1 MPANS
6 RRLLPSEGEEIPVSI
21 LSITAWEEMLWTAS
35 KTMPEQAFPPCI
47 RSIVSRRGGAGEA
60 GEEKGRHRAAAI
72 LAAFLG
78 QTGYSREEAKRIWS
92 GAAAVEER
100 IFEEWFLKMNCP
112 GCRIMKRQSKGY
124 PDLGVADIGL
134 CRPDESCPKF
144 ASPVEYACGIGGKE
158 GGEEK
163 DAGSLLHIKT
173 QYKVR
178 IFDWSTGREG
188 EIELNQKEKEAL
200 QALLEEKSG
209 QKDKV
214 IVYTR
219 ARVRG
224 RLRPKFLLR
233 DWEGPRRQMLSDIL

>member
-1 MPANS
+1 MPASS
-6 RRLLPSEGEEIPVSI
+6 RRLLPAEGEELPVSI
-21 LSITAWEEMLWTAS
+21 LSITAWEEMLWAAS
-35 KTMPEQAFPPCI
+35 ETVPEQAFPPCI
-47 RSIVSRRGGAGEA
+47 KGIVSRERGEA
-60 GEEKGRHRAAAI
+60 KGRHRTAAI

-78 QTGYSREEAKRIWS
+78 QTGFRREEAKRIWS
-92 GAAAVEER
+92 GAAAVEDR
-100 IFEEWFLKMNCP
+100 IFDKWFLKMNCP
-112 GCRIMKRQSKGY
+112 KCSAMKRQSKGY

-134 CRPDESCPKF
+134 CQPDESCPKF

-163 DAGSLLHIKT
+163 EAGSLLHIKT
-173 QYKVR
+173 QYRVR

-214 IVYTR
+214 IVYIRT
-219 ARVRG
+219 RVRG
-224 RLRPKFLLR
+224 RLRPRFLLR

>member
-1 MPANS
+1 MPAIS
-6 RRLLPSEGEEIPVSI
+6 RCFMPAEGEEIPVSI
-21 LSITAWEEMLWTAS
+21 LSITVWEEMLWTAS
-35 KTMPEQAFPPCI
+35 ETIPEHAFPPCI
-47 RSIVSRRGGAGEA
+47 RGIISRGAGEA
-60 GEEKGRHRAAAI
+60 KGRYRAAAI

-78 QTGYSREEAKRIWS
+78 QTGYRREEAKKIWS
-92 GAAAVEER
+92 GTAAVEEQ
-100 IFEEWFLKMNCP
+100 IFDKWFLKMNCP
-112 GCRIMKRQSKGY
+112 KCRVMKRQSRGY

-134 CRPDESCPKF
+134 CRPDESCQKF
-144 ASPVEYACGIGGKE
+144 ESPVEYACGIGGKE

-173 QYKVR
+173 QYRVR

-209 QKDKV
+209 QKDMV
-214 IVYTR
+214 IIYTR

-224 RLRPKFLLR
+224 RLRPKFFLR